1 MVTVT
6 RRAFLWSAASVVAA
20 PLAAGA
26 QQARTI
32 GLISMVPRTPTTDAA
47 WDALATGL
55 REHGWIEGRTLV
67 IDRRYVEPRQAAAVV
82 AAEELVHAGVEVIVV
97 ASTPAALGAR
107 PGLR

>member
-32 GLISMVPRTPTTDAA
+32 GLISMVPRTPTV
-47 WDALATGL
+47 ATGV
-55 REHGWIEGRTLV
+55 RTW
-67 IDRRYVEPRQAAAVV
+67 
-82 AAEELVHAGVEVIVV
+82 
-97 ASTPAALGAR
+97 
-107 PGLR
+107 